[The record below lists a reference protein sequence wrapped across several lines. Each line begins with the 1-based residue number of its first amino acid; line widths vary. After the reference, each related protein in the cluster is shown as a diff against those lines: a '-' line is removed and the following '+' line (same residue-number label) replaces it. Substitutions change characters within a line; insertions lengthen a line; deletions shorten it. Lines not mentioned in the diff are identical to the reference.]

1 MMEIESGNV
10 KVDGVDIKSVSG
22 RTLRSRFGMIPQD
35 SFILQGTIRS
45 NLDLEGTCDDD
56 ALWEV
61 LELVDLKKLVE
72 SFDEKLDHRVEE
84 RGSNLSAGTVQL
96 ICLARVLID
105 NPKIIIMDEAT
116 SSVDIETDAL
126 VQTTIRQV
134 CKGKTIISI
143 AHRLQTVIDFDKVLV
158 LNEGEVAEFN
168 HPHLLLQNEDGIFS
182 SLVKDTGETSATELL
197 RRAKEAYDDVES
209 I

>member
-1 MMEIESGNV
+1 M
-10 KVDGVDIKSVSG
+10 
-22 RTLRSRFGMIPQD
+22 
-35 SFILQGTIRS
+35 
-45 NLDLEGTCDDD
+45 
-56 ALWEV
+56 
-61 LELVDLKKLVE
+61 ELVDLKKLVE